1 MKQSKIHQASREDQ
15 PFERAAS
22 SAARELTLGY
32 TVFIRGET
40 DNSQVLTGLSG
51 HAKETG
57 CCTAVRRPGKV
68 SSGNAFIILVL

>member
-1 MKQSKIHQASREDQ
+1 MQQV
-15 PFERAAS
+15 
-22 SAARELTLGY
+22 RELTLGY
-32 TVFIRGET
+32 TVFLRGET

-68 SSGNAFIILVL
+68 SSGNAFIIFVL

>member
-57 CCTAVRRPGKV
+57 FYFRGFMSRKLIGIRYV
-68 SSGNAFIILVL
+68 S